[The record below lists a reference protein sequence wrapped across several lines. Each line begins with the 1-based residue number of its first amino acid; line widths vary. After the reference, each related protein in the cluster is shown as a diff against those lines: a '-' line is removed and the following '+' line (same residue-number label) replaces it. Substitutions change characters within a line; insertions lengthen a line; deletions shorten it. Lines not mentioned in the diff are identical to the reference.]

1 MKDLQVYIML
11 YFIRKYI
18 EHLVDMK
25 HQMKDAFDNGV
36 LTIGQYEEQTLYIE
50 ETLQRLDDAL
60 NS

>member
-1 MKDLQVYIML
+1 M

-50 ETLQRLDDAL
+50 ETLQRLDEAL